1 VEERHIVA
9 AGFRAVTKAGPTWV
23 VTGPMS
29 GLPKLL
35 ESDRIIYLEGA
46 SQVRTMPR

>member
-1 VEERHIVA
+1 MVA
-9 AGFRAVTKAGPTWV
+9 AGFRVVTKAGPTWV

-35 ESDRIIYLEGA
+35 ESDRINYIEGGSPA
-46 SQVRTMPR
+46 RTMPR